1 MMQKYLCWDTGVH
14 VLVNPLSIHLTRQF
28 VTVEKEVRK
37 LFEKIYC
44 VCVRF
49 ALSHSCQFGINFVFV
64 LTSTS
69 AVKYSRQSK
78 HIYYL
83 L

>member
-28 VTVEKEVRK
+28 VTVENKVRK

-64 LTSTS
+64 LTSTKQTY
-69 AVKYSRQSK
+69 V
-78 HIYYL
+78 YYL